1 MDRTPRRYRFTI
13 TAEVPADHPSH
24 GDPEWLADAA
34 WGALANEYGLDA
46 TYSELQEVPRT
57 SPL

>member
-1 MDRTPRRYRFTI
+1 MTV
-13 TAEVPADHPSH
+13 EVPPDHPAH
-24 GDPEWLADAA
+24 GDPEWVADAA

-46 TYSELQEVPRT
+46 TYADLQEVPRT